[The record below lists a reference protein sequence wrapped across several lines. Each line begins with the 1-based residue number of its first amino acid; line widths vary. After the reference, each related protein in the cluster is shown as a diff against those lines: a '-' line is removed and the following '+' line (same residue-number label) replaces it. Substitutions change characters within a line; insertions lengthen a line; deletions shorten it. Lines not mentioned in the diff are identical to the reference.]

1 MQGMVRRVFVGVA
14 VALLFVARAGAEQPK
29 PVEGA
34 EVSLA
39 GIDAVDAAMK
49 RGGFDGYAGLMTR
62 LLEDLPFLGKGAVD
76 TGGPLGISYL
86 ADDDLT
92 PQAMGLFLLPV
103 KGDAAQLKPWRERG
117 LKQLPGHADTV
128 AAPNGFAI
136 RRTASHVLFGGNS
149 GAVADAAVDKLGV
162 PYKEAGAL
170 AHAHVD
176 VAAYRTASP
185 RRFAGFLDQMVRDD
199 RAKNPAEAFGGQ
211 VVRDWIRNTMESAE
225 LTLLGDTEHL
235 TFRLRLAPCGLKPV
249 ATKLPR
255 PAFPE
260 GCLGR
265 ADLVYPAAETIP
277 FVTRFFVVANH
288 LADNNI
294 DKSGVIERELPG
306 ALNPLI
312 GDSVS
317 VGVERTDGAP
327 GTYAS
332 TQFAEAP
339 DVRGELKSL
348 SERFGDA
355 FKMSTY
361 TDGELTVTRMAA
373 IDHGKTVFYAD
384 FVPDGKRLTVAFSA
398 GDGKYVARAARLK
411 PAGEISGL
419 LSGEVDMAATR
430 KLVAGLPAGKLDAGQ
445 KGMLAELLKG
455 DKIRF
460 AARNDGR
467 ALELNLTGP
476 ISWLGTAMK
485 MAPLPH
491 Q

>member
-1 MQGMVRRVFVGVA
+1 MKGMARRVFVGVA
-14 VALLFVARAGAEQPK
+14 VALLVVARAGAEQPK
-29 PVEGA
+29 PVVGA

-62 LLEDLPFLGKGAVD
+62 LLEGLPFTGKGGID

-103 KGDAAQLKPWRERG
+103 KGDAAQLKALRAQG
-117 LKQLPGHADTV
+117 LKPLPGHADTV

-162 PYKEAGAL
+162 PYEEAGAL

-185 RRFAGFLDQMVRDD
+185 RRFASFLDQMARNDT
-199 RAKNPAEAFGGQ
+199 AKDPAEAFGGQ

-235 TFRLRLAPCGLKPV
+235 TFRLRLAPFGLKPV

-255 PAFPE
+255 PAFPD

-277 FVTRFFVVANH
+277 FVTRFVVVATH
-288 LADNNI
+288 LAHNDA
-294 DKSGVIERELPG
+294 DKSGVIDRELPG
-306 ALNPLI
+306 ALKPLI

-317 VGVERTDGAP
+317 VGVEWIDGAP
-327 GTYAS
+327 VTYAG

-373 IDHGKTVFYAD
+373 IDSGKTVFYAD

-398 GDGKYVARAARLK
+398 RDGKYVARAARLK

-419 LSGEVDMAATR
+419 LSGEVDMPAVR
-430 KLVAGLPAGKLDAGQ
+430 KLVAGLPAAALDAGQ
-445 KGMLAELLKG
+445 KGMLAEVLKG
-455 DKIRF
+455 DKIKF
-460 AARNDGR
+460 NIKNDGG

-485 MAPLPH
+485 MAPLP
-491 Q
+491 QQ